1 MKWAAAGGASEA
13 VCALFAPPTAEA
25 NATAAHAAI
34 SNRAVAVQDRD
45 SHCCVVLC
53 GLVKFLFDRKISSE
67 LFYREETFAMLDHTT
82 QQ

>member
-25 NATAAHAAI
+25 NAAAAHAAVA
-34 SNRAVAVQDRD
+34 NRAVAVQDRD

-53 GLVKFLFDRKISSE
+53 GLVKFLFDRKNII
-67 LFYREETFAMLDHTT
+67 RVVP
-82 QQ
+82 